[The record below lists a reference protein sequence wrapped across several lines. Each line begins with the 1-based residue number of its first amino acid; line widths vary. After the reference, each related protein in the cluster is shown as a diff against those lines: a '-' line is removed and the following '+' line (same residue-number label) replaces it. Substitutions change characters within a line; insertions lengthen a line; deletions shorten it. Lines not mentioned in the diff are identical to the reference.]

1 MHVFSLSVE
10 ETVYFYRPCKQPVSA
25 ETDNGKQMI
34 KMVTKVFVY
43 VFQLLNSN
51 LILDEYVSE
60 HLIT

>member
-1 MHVFSLSVE
+1 MHVFSLSGE
-10 ETVYFYRPCKQPVSA
+10 ETVYFYGPGKQPVSA